1 MWTLFPASCCKMLQ
15 LFSTVYIMEYI
26 MYPRRMKIFSLNTG
40 TKMSVLWKASAS
52 SVSNWCSASWSYPS
66 SCLHPSPAHWWRI
79 TSSLL
84 VWSQG
89 VLSGRIKNG
98 NSCKL
103 QEKGHWLILC
113 SVCLVELVRLCRTN
127 LGMFQVCWRTD
138 IFPLIIL
145 VNLTVLKKICIYWS
159 TYLGAHRQHSPCFI

>member
-15 LFSTVYIMEYI
+15 LFSTAYIMEYI
-26 MYPRRMKIFSLNTG
+26 MYPRQMKIFSLNTG
-40 TKMSVLWKASAS
+40 TKMPVLWKASAS
-52 SVSNWCSASWSYPS
+52 SVSNCCSASWSYPS

-89 VLSGRIKNG
+89 VLSGRIMNG

-103 QEKGHWLILC
+103 QEKGHWLIPLQC
-113 SVCLVELVRLCRTN
+113 VS
-127 LGMFQVCWRTD
+127 CWACQIVQNKSWHVSGVLKD
-138 IFPLIIL
+138 WYFPLDY
-145 VNLTVLKKICIYWS
+145 TS
-159 TYLGAHRQHSPCFI
+159 